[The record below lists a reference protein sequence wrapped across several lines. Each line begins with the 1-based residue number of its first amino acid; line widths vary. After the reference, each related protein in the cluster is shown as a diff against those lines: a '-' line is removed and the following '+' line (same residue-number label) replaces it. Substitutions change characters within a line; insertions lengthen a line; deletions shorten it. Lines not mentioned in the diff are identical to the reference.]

1 LREASFSLENA
12 SHLEHELELREKQYE
27 ELQQKVKELQDN
39 LGASQLQITQLTSQD
54 EDKVDKNLVKNLL
67 HGYLT
72 APDRKKGEVLK
83 LIANILGMSEQAISQ
98 ATRSRSWLSGWFG
111 GPVPQ
116 SPTSQ
121 GVSFTEMFVTFL
133 ENESKKAKSVPES
146 GNHGYIDP
154 RTDPDRPS
162 LATTSLHPITAMNPR
177 PPPVSAHQDPLTQSP
192 ATLLTGSSS
201 STGSTSMKTG
211 SGLSTNS
218 TSAKTGSGLSTG
230 STGVKTGRVPYTG
243 SVSSHAGSFSLAG
256 SNQPADSPVRVGGL
270 VTLGTP
276 SQPVV
281 TTSTS
286 LQTSLLKNILSN

>member
-1 LREASFSLENA
+1 VKAEEREIELRQKLSTLEEEMSRTTLSEQASIHQRDQEVVSLQQQLHVLAQQRDDAVIKLSTTQDEVEQTQHELSNLQMVLEQFQKDHTAEVNAALQLSRVELLKAETDKEGMRHEIDQLKGQLREASFSLENA

-121 GVSFTEMFVTFL
+121 GVSLNAE
-133 ENESKKAKSVPES
+133 
-146 GNHGYIDP
+146 
-154 RTDPDRPS
+154 
-162 LATTSLHPITAMNPR
+162 
-177 PPPVSAHQDPLTQSP
+177 
-192 ATLLTGSSS
+192 
-201 STGSTSMKTG
+201 
-211 SGLSTNS
+211 
-218 TSAKTGSGLSTG
+218 
-230 STGVKTGRVPYTG
+230 
-243 SVSSHAGSFSLAG
+243 
-256 SNQPADSPVRVGGL
+256 
-270 VTLGTP
+270 
-276 SQPVV
+276 
-281 TTSTS
+281 
-286 LQTSLLKNILSN
+286 